1 MPTRKTEA
9 SADYGLFN
17 PVTANLVEPDDD
29 TLLGCLITAEV
40 ALTRAW
46 AELGVAPQD
55 VLRALEESFRWNGP
69 GELCDFGLVPGE
81 FDVVTGGNPV
91 IPLIPLMRE
100 HLPEEV
106 AAWVHR
112 GATSQ
117 DIMDSALMLLAARTG
132 AQILARLEAATAAL
146 HRLAEEHARTVTA
159 ARTLTQHGVPTTMG
173 ARFAGW
179 ERGLTRARTR
189 LTDALAALPAQ
200 LGGAG
205 GTLASFVQIADPE
218 TAMRLPGVFAEQ
230 LGLAAPEAPWHTVR
244 WPVTEFGDALTQ
256 AIGALGVIAG
266 DIATLSRTEIAELS
280 DAGAGGSSAMPQKA
294 NPTRAVLIRSAAI
307 RAPHLGAT
315 LHSAAALAV
324 DERPDGAWHAEWPT
338 LRELLRTALGAATL
352 AEGML
357 ADLRVEVG
365 AVQRNLEATGGL
377 LLAERIS
384 AVLGPIVGAER
395 VKALLAASAVN
406 GLTHMLNDDP
416 TVRDSGIDLE
426 ELLDPKN
433 YLGLAPYFSRTGD
446 V

>member
-1 MPTRKTEA
+1 MPIPRTEA

-17 PVTANLVEPDDD
+17 PVTANLGEPDDD
-29 TLLGCLITAEV
+29 TLLACLVTAEV
-40 ALTRAW
+40 ALARAW
-46 AELGVAPQD
+46 VNLGVAPQD
-55 VLRALEESFRWNGP
+55 VLSPLEGSFRWNGP
-69 GELCDFGLVPGE
+69 GELCDFGLVLGE

-100 HLPEEV
+100 QLPEEV

-132 AQILARLEAATAAL
+132 AHIGARLEAATAEL
-146 HRLAEEHARTVTA
+146 RRLAGEHAHTATA

-179 ERGLTRARTR
+179 ERGLTRARIR
-189 LTDALAALPAQ
+189 LAESLADLPAQ

-205 GTLASFVQIADPE
+205 GTLASFVQIAGPQI
-218 TAMRLPGVFAEQ
+218 AARLPGAFAEQ
-230 LGLAAPEAPWHTVR
+230 LGLAEPPAPWHTAR
-244 WPVTEFGDALTQ
+244 WPVTELGDALTQ

-357 ADLRVEVG
+357 ADLCVEAE
-365 AVQRNLEATGGL
+365 AVQRNLDATGGL
-377 LLAERIS
+377 LLAERIV
-384 AVLGPIVGAER
+384 AVLGPIVGAEH
-395 VKALLAASAVN
+395 VKALLAASAAD
-406 GLTHMLNDDP
+406 GLAHTLNNDP
-416 TVRDSGIDLE
+416 AVRDSGVDLE

-433 YLGLAPYFSRTGD
+433 YLGLAPSLSRTGD